1 MSRDLLVKMSAIEDE
16 GEIEVDD
23 EEEEEDIP
31 GSLDTSYSS
40 DGCGEQVSPVM

>member
-23 EEEEEDIP
+23 EEEEDIP

>member
-23 EEEEEDIP
+23 EEEEDIP

-40 DGCGEQVSPVM
+40 DGCGEQVSTVM